1 MRSWK
6 SDSEQI
12 ETTSLFPGTEEDTS
26 EEKDGQSW
34 NQKFAVSCVNDYV
47 GTQCEN
53 LCTKYVILRTG
64 IKSKQVKLLWKFS
77 Y

>member
-1 MRSWK
+1 MTWCK

-12 ETTSLFPGTEEDTS
+12 KTTSLFPGTEDTS
-26 EEKDGQSW
+26 EEKDGQSR

-53 LCTKYVILRTG
+53 WCTKYVILKTG